1 MKSTKNIS
9 CKLEILD
16 EKSDLSSEELLLLSK
31 ALAATEIAYAPY
43 SEFYV
48 GAALELEDGTYVL
61 GCNQE
66 NAAYPSGLCAER
78 VAFFAAGAQNP
89 GKKIKKL
96 AIRIRSDKHHAE
108 QPGVPCG
115 ACLQVMREVEKRQ
128 QQPIEVFLQGSSDVV
143 WKADGLHNFLP
154 FSFDL

>member
-1 MKSTKNIS
+1 MNATKNIH
-9 CKLEILD
+9 CQLEVF
-16 EKSDLSSEELLLLSK
+16 EQSKDLSQEEQLLLDK
-31 ALAATEIAYAPY
+31 ALKATDLAYAPY

-48 GAALELEDGTYVL
+48 GAALELEDGTVIV

-78 VAFFAAGAQNP
+78 VAFFAAGAQHP

-96 AIRIRSDKHHAE
+96 AIRIRSEKHKAD

-128 QQPIEVFLQGSSDVV
+128 QTSIDVFLQGSGNQI
-143 WKADGLHNFLP
+143 WKAAGLHNFLP